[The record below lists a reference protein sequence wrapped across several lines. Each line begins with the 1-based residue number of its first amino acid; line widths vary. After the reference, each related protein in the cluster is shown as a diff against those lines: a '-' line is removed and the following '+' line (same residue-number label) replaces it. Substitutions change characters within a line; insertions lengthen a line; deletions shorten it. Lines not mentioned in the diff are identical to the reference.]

1 MKNDLA
7 VLTKRSI
14 SDIIIIE
21 LIKIHEVIIMGV
33 GSWIVAILVFI
44 VAAVLMVLAVRHF
57 MEQGYLLNN
66 AYIYASNEERA
77 SMNKKPYYRQSAIVF
92 CLLSVVFSVIGISL
106 VFQNSKIMLLE
117 IPLLLGVAVYAIVSS
132 HHNTQS

>member
-1 MKNDLA
+1 
-7 VLTKRSI
+7 
-14 SDIIIIE
+14 
-21 LIKIHEVIIMGV
+21 MGV

>member
-1 MKNDLA
+1 MVLLCLLSSAHGHFDDGSGVARMKNDLA

-21 LIKIHEVIIMGV
+21 PIKIHEVIIMGV

-77 SMNKKPYYRQSAIVF
+77 SMNKMPYYKTIGFVF
-92 CLLSVVFSVIGISL
+92 R
-106 VFQNSKIMLLE
+106 
-117 IPLLLGVAVYAIVSS
+117 
-132 HHNTQS
+132 